1 MHKSNYI
8 TSFSTKQMDV
18 HYFNEEMANAF
29 QKYLVNNKDRLAPF
43 EPLRTYEYYELNEV
57 KKRIRATVNLQ
68 EKNKG
73 VSLVFTPKNSS
84 DIVGNIN
91 FTNFVFGVFQACH
104 LGFSI
109 DTSFEGKGVMREVL
123 TESLKHIRNKY
134 QLHRVMANHLPTN
147 DRCAHL
153 LQRIGF
159 IKEGYA
165 KSYLKINGVW
175 QDHVLNSFVFED

>member
-1 MHKSNYI
+1 MHKSSYI

-18 HYFNEEMANAF
+18 YYISEEMANDF
-29 QKYLVNNKDRLAPF
+29 QKYLVKNKARLAPF
-43 EPLRTYEYYELNEV
+43 EPLRTPEYYELEEV
-57 KKRIRATVNLQ
+57 KKRIQLAVNAQ
-68 EKNKG
+68 EGKKG
-73 VSLVFTPKNSS
+73 VSLVFIPKGSS
-84 DIVGNIN
+84 KIVGNVN

-109 DTSFEGKGVMREVL
+109 DVDFEGKGVMREVL
-123 TESLKHIRNKY
+123 IESLNHIRNKY

-147 DRCAHL
+147 ERCECL
-153 LQRIGF
+153 LQRVGF

-165 KSYLKINGVW
+165 KSYLKINGAW